1 MIDAAQK
8 LIKRS
13 FIGLLTV
20 FFTSTLVFTYG
31 ESLAQTSPP
40 VNSRFSAKVLVAFC
54 TSPRGAPYDDGV
66 CAGYI
71 TGVADMM
78 AAEPG
83 MAGKLCL
90 PRDVSSSDFAKM
102 ARRYLARRPEL
113 EQAPAA
119 GMVREALLAAFPCG
133 G

>member
-1 MIDAAQK
+1 MIDGARK
-8 LIKRS
+8 LIKRP
-13 FIGLLTV
+13 FIGLLTLM
-20 FFTSTLVFTYG
+20 FTSSLVFTYG
-31 ESLAQTSPP
+31 EIRAQAQEPAGA
-40 VNSRFSAKVLVAFC
+40 RFSAKVLVAFC

-71 TGVADMM
+71 TGVADMV

-90 PRDVSSSDFAKM
+90 PRDVSSSDFAKLV
-102 ARRYLARRPEL
+102 RRYLVRRPEL

-119 GMVREALLAAFPCG
+119 GMVREALLAAFPC
-133 G
+133 

>member
-13 FIGLLTV
+13 LIGLLTLI
-20 FFTSTLVFTYG
+20 FTSTLVLTYG
-31 ESLAQTSPP
+31 ENLAQAQEP
-40 VNSRFSAKVLVAFC
+40 VNTRFSAKVLVAFC
-54 TSPRGAPYDDGV
+54 TSRRGAPYDDGV

-78 AAEPG
+78 AAEPS

-102 ARRYLARRPEL
+102 ARRYLAKRPEL

-119 GMVREALLAAFPCG
+119 GMVREALLAAFPC
-133 G
+133 